1 MFGSRMSAPSI
12 DIEDYGLSRTLG
24 FLSDTPP
31 LTSFSDINFSSC
43 DDLIKHFPYLLASKT
58 LRNEVRKLPELD
70 VQLLST
76 DAGKH
81 RAYVVLAFLVH
92 GYVWMDLPHDVDA
105 EAAVVPPQ
113 LAEPFLA
120 ICETLGMEPVLSYA
134 GLCLWNWTPRGKSQ
148 SCQGRWFELE
158 DLTSLGSFTGTPGED
173 AFYHVPVLIEAE
185 GGPLVSLLLE
195 TMQAAED
202 GRVQAVIESLQ
213 RAAETIVRMRVHLPK
228 LYQTLDGSF
237 FYHDLRPY
245 LSGGKGM
252 EAKGLPRGF
261 VFEKGDGTHQEVKCV
276 GGSAAQSSLFQ
287 FLDLVLGVNHAGSG
301 NAGESLFEVSTIIH
315 IHSDAIADTA

>member
-1 MFGSRMSAPSI
+1 MSAPPI
-12 DIEDYGLSRTLG
+12 NIEDYGLSRTLG

-31 LTSFSDINFSSC
+31 LTSFSDNNFSSC
-43 DDLIKHFPYLLASKT
+43 DDLVRHLPHLIASKT

-70 VQLLST
+70 VQSLAT
-76 DAGKH
+76 DAGRH

-105 EAAVVPPQ
+105 EAALVPHQ

-120 ICETLGMEPVLSYA
+120 ICETLGVEPVLSYA
-134 GLCLWNWTPRGKSQ
+134 GLCLWNWTPHGGSE
-148 SCQGRWFELE
+148 SYQGRCFQLE
-158 DLTSLGSFTGTPGED
+158 NLASLGSFTGTPGED

-195 TMQAAED
+195 TTQAAED
-202 GRVQAVIESLQ
+202 GRVQAVIEVLQ
-213 RAAETIVRMRVHLPK
+213 RTAETIVRMRGHLPK
-228 LYQTLDGSF
+228 LYQALDGSF

-261 VFEKGDGTHQEVKCV
+261 VFEKDDGSHQEVKCV

-287 FLDLVLGVNHAGSG
+287 FLDLVLGVNHSGSG
-301 NAGESLFEVSTIIH
+301 NASESLFEVSNVVQIH
-315 IHSDAIADTA
+315 NDVTADTA